1 MMGNVFAFSATI
13 PTNMYGYRACP
24 DCGAAVQR
32 ARLVVD
38 GHACPPERY
47 VVHQALK
54 AQRGLERLEED
65 LASWLRTPAGQFQA
79 FLARRA
85 GR

>member
-1 MMGNVFAFSATI
+1 
-13 PTNMYGYRACP
+13 MYGYRACP

-32 ARLVVD
+32 ARLVID

-47 VVHQALK
+47 VAHQAMK
-54 AQRGLERLEED
+54 ARRGLERLEED
-65 LASWLRTPAGQFQA
+65 LAGWLSTPAGQFQA